1 MFFEED
7 NFSLIIIFFFKKL
20 YFLIE
25 SYKGYVINGIG
36 IEENFYNNFVFNKG
50 VFLGRG
56 ELSLLLI
63 FLMY

>member
-1 MFFEED
+1 M
-7 NFSLIIIFFFKKL
+7 
-20 YFLIE
+20 IE